1 MRIVMTHLFTHR
13 ESFNHQKSNEH
24 NQNVS
29 DESEKKLKSSEDL
42 FPVTI
47 LIAAYD
53 DGYDYD

>member
-47 LIAAYD
+47 LLAA
-53 DGYDYD
+53 